1 MRLCLSTLE
10 QPKPYR
16 ETALHRPRIFYIKLV
31 VVLPF
36 HQHANSKVMV
46 STKSDQQSWTISP
59 PDREQTPPPQFPA
72 PPAFTEEDD
81 GTNSMQQVEH
91 AFPKVGELP
100 IPHLSPLTAHVHPF
114 STLSR

>member
-1 MRLCLSTLE
+1 
-10 QPKPYR
+10 
-16 ETALHRPRIFYIKLV
+16 
-31 VVLPF
+31 
-36 HQHANSKVMV
+36 MV

-81 GTNSMQQVEH
+81 GTSSMQQVEH

-100 IPHLSPLTAHVHPF
+100 IPHLSPLAAHVHPF